1 MDLTVILALCGKCE
15 GLTGVALAGF
25 LLGASVISVSR
36 AVDPL
41 LKLHKPGQH
50 SCLDPSLPPW
60 KVPEGL
66 MGLGC
71 CVHFSSRSEGEM
83 LGVGRKTSVGVRCSS
98 LRQGSS

>member
-1 MDLTVILALCGKCE
+1 MLPSQASS
-15 GLTGVALAGF
+15 
-25 LLGASVISVSR
+25 LGPVCFVSR

-41 LKLHKPGQH
+41 LKLPKPGQH

-66 MGLGC
+66 TGLGC
-71 CVHFSSRSEGEM
+71 CVRFSSRSEGEM
-83 LGVGRKTSVGVRCSS
+83 LGVGRKTSAGGRRSR